1 MNDLNCRR
9 NVSRMPQSGRIQ
21 RIEGIAKAL
30 SDQLRIRILST
41 IAADPLT
48 LQQLTQMFGLAPST
62 MSKHLHMLEHAGLI
76 LSQRVGKWRYF
87 QGATAAADSMVRSA
101 LRWVT
106 EAAANDPLLESDAA
120 RRAVALTLNPAPVPK
135 GDREKVLFLCTAN
148 ACRSQ
153 MAEGIL
159 RRYGGHRFEVFSAGV
174 APRPIPPL
182 TVEVMREIGID
193 IRRQRP
199 KSVMSLIGRMH
210 FDHLI
215 AVCPLAEAQ
224 TPVFPG
230 VTRRMYWPLDDP
242 LEAKGSR
249 SARLAVFRRV
259 RDELMEKILNWIG
272 APPPAP
278 NTGSPGKS
286 GTRRAGRPSPRSKS
300 TRTG

>member
-1 MNDLNCRR
+1 MNAQHPI
-9 NVSRMPQSGRIQ
+9 SQPPQSGRILK
-21 RIEGIAKAL
+21 IEGIAKAL
-30 SDQLRIRILST
+30 SDQVRIRILST
-41 IAADPLT
+41 VVGDPLN

-62 MSKHLHMLEHAGLI
+62 MSKHLHVLENAGLI

-87 QGATAAADSMVRSA
+87 QAAKAADDPVVRSA

-106 EAAANDPLLESDAA
+106 DAAANDPLLETDSA
-120 RRAVALTLNPAPVPK
+120 RRAVALNLNPAPVPK
-135 GDREKVLFLCTAN
+135 GAREKVLFLCTAN

-159 RRYGGHRFEVFSAGV
+159 RRYGGPRFEVFSAGV

-182 TVEVMREIGID
+182 TAEVMREIGVD
-193 IRRQRP
+193 ISRQRP

-215 AVCPLAEAQ
+215 AVCPIAEAQ

-230 VTRRMYWPLDDP
+230 VTRRMYWPLEDP
-242 LEAKGSR
+242 LDAKGGKP
-249 SARLAVFRRV
+249 ARLAVFRRV

-272 APPPAP
+272 APPVAP
-278 NTGSPGKS
+278 NVASPGKS
-286 GTRRAGRPSPRSKS
+286 GQQRAGRPSSRSKK